1 MLEGYHETADV
12 YAFIRNE
19 LGKHPPFCNKNVKLT
34 LFGIIRRVFYRKIEP
49 IEELSIASRRHYVA
63 GMLNVSE
70 LISTTVEFRWRTS
83 ERLARFSVD
92 QKRPRLR
99 QQIIYDAYDW
109 WTALALLEKL
119 IAWCTVPYIR
129 RGQPRPSKSLF
140 AFPDTIIKIF
150 SLHQRITIWF
160 VPLSFAKSTICI
172 YIYIVSQKFSI

>member
-1 MLEGYHETADV
+1 M
-12 YAFIRNE
+12 
-19 LGKHPPFCNKNVKLT
+19 
-34 LFGIIRRVFYRKIEP
+34 FYRKIEP
-49 IEELSIASRRHYVA
+49 IEGLSIASRRHYVA

-83 ERLARFSVD
+83 ERLARFSAD

-109 WTALALLEKL
+109 WTAFALLEKL
-119 IAWCTVPYIR
+119 IVWCTVPYIR

-140 AFPDTIIKIF
+140 AFPDTFIKIF

-160 VPLSFAKSTICI
+160 VPLSFAKSTT
-172 YIYIVSQKFSI
+172 YSVYRRSLVFSTSPNCR